1 MFPCRF
7 DFSRAVRGKEGLI
20 NIADYIP
27 EGKENAV
34 SVGYLAAITGLSE
47 RKVREEIGYARKEK
61 CICNFQN
68 GKGYFIA
75 ESIEDAKRFRKQE
88 TNRLMSIWKA
98 LRGTRKF
105 IEDHSDDP
113 G

>member
-1 MFPCRF
+1 MFPYHF
-7 DFSRAVRGKEGLI
+7 DFSRVVRGKEGLI

-27 EGKENAV
+27 KGEKNAV
-34 SVGYLAAITGLSE
+34 SVDYLTTITGLSE
-47 RKVREEIGYARKEK
+47 RKVREEIEYARKET

-75 ESIEDAKRFRKQE
+75 ESIEEAKRFKKQE

-105 IEDHSDDP
+105 IEEN
-113 G
+113 GG